1 MKKAEVKKD
10 DDSLAAAGP
19 NPGEKSTTEP
29 GARPADKPDRA
40 ARDKVRRDDSKRK
53 TDPASAP
60 KSSAVGSAAGSS
72 A

>member
-19 NPGEKSTTEP
+19 NPGEKSTKP

-60 KSSAVGSAAGSS
+60 KSSAVGSTAGSS